1 MFAKIHS
8 WDLDVCVNMNT
19 LRGTEVPKKQV
30 SAVMFVPHLNFKSVP
45 FITEIS
51 MFFCPESSFTTQPK
65 YYRDS
70 LNLSIKTNKKKKLI

>member
-30 SAVMFVPHLNFKSVP
+30 SAVNVCSP
-45 FITEIS
+45 
-51 MFFCPESSFTTQPK
+51 PEF
-65 YYRDS
+65 
-70 LNLSIKTNKKKKLI
+70 